1 MHNFSENLFKNQIKQ
16 IEADIESDYQMLKFG
31 SDDHHAQTRIAR
43 SGSTTCKKCVSG
55 DGIKKRIFGSFIE
68 AESSADDFY
77 ESSNRELEAYR
88 CPVGSGWHLRKP
100 KYR

>member
-1 MHNFSENLFKNQIKQ
+1 MHNFSENLFKKHIGQ
-16 IEADIESDYQMLKFG
+16 IEADIDSNYQMLKFG
-31 SDDHHAQTRIAR
+31 SGDHHAQTRIAQ

-55 DGIKKRIFGSFIE
+55 DGINKRIFGSSIE
-68 AESSADDFY
+68 AESSSDDFY
-77 ESSNRELEAYR
+77 ERSNRELEAYR

>member
-1 MHNFSENLFKNQIKQ
+1 MHNFSENLFKKHIRQ

-31 SDDHHAQTRIAR
+31 SGVHDGQVRIAE
-43 SGSTTCKKCVSG
+43 SGITTCKQCVSG
-55 DGIKKRIFGSFIE
+55 DGIKKRIYGSSIE
-68 AESSADDFY
+68 AERAADDFY
-77 ESSNRELEAYR
+77 ERSNRELEAYR